1 MELGPEDV
9 NFVHISDDV
18 IFSQGCV
25 RRWPGG

>member
-1 MELGPEDV
+1 MELGPDV

-25 RRWPGG
+25 RGWPGG